1 MLMLKFL
8 IGILF
13 TLFSKEDVKFAALCK
28 KEKASPKLYFKRKHK
43 KKNPKRTRGKMKNK
57 KWKLNCENNP
67 LFFNQHFL

>member
-28 KEKASPKLYFKRKHK
+28 KEKASLKLYFKRKHK
-43 KKNPKRTRGKMKNK
+43 KEESKKNKSQNEKQKMKVELRK
-57 KWKLNCENNP
+57 
-67 LFFNQHFL
+67 

>member
-28 KEKASPKLYFKRKHK
+28 KEKGSPKRYFKRKHK
-43 KKNPKRTRGKMKNK
+43 KEESKKNKSQNEKQKMKVELQK
-57 KWKLNCENNP
+57 
-67 LFFNQHFL
+67 

>member
-28 KEKASPKLYFKRKHK
+28 KEKASPKLYFKRQHK
-43 KKNPKRTRGKMKNK
+43 KEESKKNK
-57 KWKLNCENNP
+57 SQNERKERKKVELRIQSF
-67 LFFNQHFL
+67 LF